1 VLFAGAAGAG
11 VVAANLRSGT
21 DERRPIGSS
30 MGVTVRMA
38 VVVMAMV
45 MPVIV
50 RMIMP
55 ATARVI
61 DGGFQGFAR
70 QFFKSLERNGLGMSI
85 G

>member
-1 VLFAGAAGAG
+1 
-11 VVAANLRSGT
+11 
-21 DERRPIGSS
+21 
-30 MGVTVRMA
+30 MRMA

-45 MPVIV
+45 VPVIV

-55 ATARVI
+55 AATGVI

-70 QFFKSLERNGLGMSI
+70 QFFKSLGCYGVGMSI